1 MIARLFAALLCL
13 SASDSSG
20 AAWPREGAGHDGQVL
35 QFDNNG
41 VGRWI
46 EHLPN
51 YRDLM
56 RHARWRFV
64 LYFYGRAIVVDG
76 WESERE
82 CREMRDRMRRQYPDA
97 RITDCEESR

>member
-1 MIARLFAALLCL
+1 MIALLCAALLCL
-13 SASDSSG
+13 GASDSSG
-20 AAWPREGAGHDGQVL
+20 AAWPSD
-35 QFDNNG
+35 
-41 VGRWI
+41 
-46 EHLPN
+46 P
-51 YRDLM
+51 DLA

-64 LYFYGRAIVVDG
+64 VYFYGRAIVVDG